1 MKKLL
6 SSLLVLMM
14 LLVLAACGRSG
25 EVIRVLNWGDYINPD
40 LIEAFEQETGIRVI
54 YEEAGS
60 NEEFDVRLRL
70 GTTAYDIIIP
80 SDYMMDKWVK
90 SGLIQRLDFSLIPNY
105 DKSTIIP
112 EAVALFEGEEY
123 YDFMVPYFFGTIGIM
138 YNTRTPGVED
148 AVLSEG
154 FGVLFN
160 PNSPFRIGLYDSPRD
175 TLGAALIHLGF
186 DVNTTNA
193 SEIQAAENLVR
204 NVPNPTF
211 GEDSLK
217 QRIIEGNLDVA
228 LVYSGD
234 YFDEL
239 YAHEE
244 EDLEVNFAFYTPQ
257 NSNVWIDGMVIPSN
271 ASNVAG
277 AHAFINFMIDE
288 DNALENAEYVGYTP
302 VIQSVYEIIVEDFEL
317 DESIFFPFPSGAI
330 RQIFQFISEAHLE
343 ALEDAFNRAK
353 TRP

>member
-6 SSLLVLMM
+6 SSALALIM
-14 LLVLAACGRSG
+14 LSVLAACGGSG
-25 EVIRVLNWGDYINPD
+25 EVIYVLNWGNYINPD
-40 LIEAFEQETGIRVI
+40 LIDAFESETGIRIV
-54 YEEAGS
+54 YEEVGS

-80 SDYMMDKWVK
+80 SDYMMDKWAK
-90 SGLIQRLDFSLIPNY
+90 TGLIQRIDFSLLPNY
-105 DKSTIIP
+105 DKSTLIP
-112 EAVALFEGEEY
+112 EAVALYEGEAY
-123 YDFMVPYFFGTIGIM
+123 YPYMVPYFFGTFGLM
-138 YNTRTPGVED
+138 YNTRTPGIQE
-148 AVLSEG
+148 AIENEG
-154 FGVLFN
+154 YGVLFN

-186 DVNTTNA
+186 DVNTTVA
-193 SEIQAAENLVR
+193 SEILAAENLVR

-211 GEDSLK
+211 GGDTLK

-244 EDLEVNFAFYTPQ
+244 EGLDVHFAFMTPD
-257 NSNVWIDGMVIPSN
+257 NSNVWIDGMVIPTN
-271 ASNVAG
+271 ARNVAG
-277 AHAFINFMIDE
+277 AHAFINFMIDF

-302 VIQSVYEIIVEDFEL
+302 VIQEVYEIIVEDFEL
-317 DESIFFPFPSGAI
+317 DENIFFPFPSGQR
-330 RQIFQFISEAHLE
+330 RQIFRYISEAHLE
-343 ALEDAFNRAK
+343 ALNDAFNRAK
-353 TRP
+353 SN